1 MFDTFLFAANAILPI
16 VLLIMLGYGLKKIRF
31 IDTHFINILNKYV
44 FRVGLPV
51 LLFYNV
57 YNIDSI
63 QEVKFGVVGF
73 ALIMIVTLFLLGV
86 LTIPFTVKEPRQKG
100 VVLQVIVRSNF
111 ALIGIPLAETLGGQ
125 NAVAVAALLS
135 AFTIPLANILSVIAL
150 NMYQVNDQGE
160 KISVTKMIKNIL
172 TNPLIIGVFSGLFA
186 LLLRAIVTPA
196 GVEPALYLKNDTKF
210 IYDSLK
216 LIGQTASPM
225 ALIALGGQFELSVV
239 KPLLNKIALGVTWKI
254 LIVPAIT
261 LSLAYMLEHRIP
273 GMQDG
278 YAGLIALFG
287 TPVAVST
294 AIMVHEMGGDEQLA
308 GQLVIW
314 SSVFS
319 IFTLFITIVLFRS
332 LGGL

>member
-1 MFDTFLFAANAILPI
+1 MLDTFLFAANAILPI
-16 VLLIMLGYGLKKIRF
+16 VLLIMLGYVLKKIRF

-57 YNIDSI
+57 YNINSI

-73 ALIMIVTLFLLGV
+73 ALVMIITLFLLGMM
-86 LTIPFTVKEPRQKG
+86 TIPFTVKDPRQKG

-125 NAVAVAALLS
+125 EAVAVAALLS

-160 KISVTKMIKNIL
+160 KISVAKMIKSIF

-186 LLLRAIVTPA
+186 LLLRAIVTPSGA
-196 GVEPALYLKNDTKF
+196 EPALYLQNDTKF

-239 KPLLNKIALGVTWKI
+239 KPLLSKIALGVSWKI
-254 LIVPAIT
+254 LVVPAIT
-261 LSLAYMLEHRIP
+261 LSLAYMLENRIP
-273 GMQDG
+273 GMQAG

-332 LGGL
+332 IGGL